1 MKSSQ
6 YFDTNRFL
14 TKQSQHSMDVHKKHL
29 ENIRNN
35 KSKFIDCSTP
45 ESFRMKKP
53 KRSNAL
59 TNIRNQDIYREN
71 QILLEKLLVLSDE
84 KMKLSRMKS
93 QDHSGFKL
101 KSIRNV
107 QRKKNGERL
116 VRENKDLADR
126 LASMSPSV
134 SAVQLE
140 KDYWQHVKYKLSMS
154 KYESTRTS
162 VKKNRIVSISR
173 IQSKGVLPPVSSK
186 GDIYRMYIGEF
197 QDLPSGKKEWRIAS
211 IEPQNSAS
219 NLMAIPIAI

>member
-14 TKQSQHSMDVHKKHL
+14 TKQSQHSMNVHKKQL
-29 ENIRNN
+29 ENIRNH

-71 QILLEKLLVLSDE
+71 QILLEKLLVLSNE

-93 QDHSGFKL
+93 QDQSGFKL

-107 QRKKNGERL
+107 QRKKDGERL

-173 IQSKGVLPPVSSK
+173 MQSKGILPPVSSK
-186 GDIYRMYIGEF
+186 GDIYRMYMGEY
-197 QDLPSGKKEWRIAS
+197 QELSGKKEWRIAS
-211 IEPQNSAS
+211 IEPQSSAS